1 MQLNQLPDVTVFD
14 VLKLLEDCAVNLAE
28 AYEDTAKPAY
38 FFTAERVIQVRE
50 VLNYFDNKEHITVQ

>member
-14 VLKLLEDCAVNLAE
+14 VLRILDDCAVNLAE

-50 VLNYFDNKEHITVQ
+50 ILNYFENKEHITFQ